1 MSTAHNCL
9 LSSKKIQEKSKEKE
23 GEKVTNRWK
32 IKTLT
37 LKFLSVNYSSLSPVW
52 FNQGDR
58 GNVVEL
64 QEVDDS
70 VYSKLVK
77 LATGKTTDS

>member
-1 MSTAHNCL
+1 M
-9 LSSKKIQEKSKEKE
+9 
-23 GEKVTNRWK
+23 TNRWK

-37 LKFLSVNYSSLSPVW
+37 LKFLSLNYSSLSAIL
-52 FNQGDR
+52 FNQGDQ

-77 LATGKTTDS
+77 LATTKTGFLNEILTS